1 MSKTHSPRIPISLSE
16 QDRKHLQMLADAQGV
31 SLAEAARRAVLD
43 AYERTQEAEVR
54 PRLEDPLRVELEQ
67 VKAKLAGLEQSIAP
81 AVAWTSLRVQALI
94 STMQKRPEIEA
105 EIARLMGEVAS

>member
-16 QDRKHLQMLADAQGV
+16 QDRKHLQVLADMQGV

-43 AYERTQEAEVR
+43 AFERTQEAEVR
-54 PRLEDPLRVELEQ
+54 PRIEDPLRVELEQ
-67 VKAKLAGLEQSIAP
+67 VKARLAGLEQPI
-81 AVAWTSLRVQALI
+81 VWTSLRVQALI
-94 STMQKRPEIEA
+94 ATMQKRQEIET

>member
-16 QDRKHLQMLADAQGV
+16 QDRKHLQVLADLQGV

-43 AYERTQEAEVR
+43 AFERTQEAEVR
-54 PRLEDPLRVELEQ
+54 PRIEDPLRVELEQ
-67 VKAKLAGLEQSIAP
+67 VKARLAGLEQPI
-81 AVAWTSLRVQALI
+81 AWTSLRVQALI
-94 STMQKRPEIEA
+94 ATMQKRSEIET